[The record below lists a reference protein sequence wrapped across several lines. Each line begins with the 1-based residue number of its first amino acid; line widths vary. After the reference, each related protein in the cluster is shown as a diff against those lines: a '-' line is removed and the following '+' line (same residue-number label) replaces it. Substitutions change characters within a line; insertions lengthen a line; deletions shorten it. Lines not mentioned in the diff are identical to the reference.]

1 MAAPAAAAVP
11 AAVPAAAPAAVPA
24 AVAAAAAV
32 PAAAVAAVAAVAAA
46 MAAAAARCRSEPAA
60 ETKAA
65 PPAIRFFAFRWELS
79 LQSGGEH
86 DGCWL
91 TNAIQFL
98 EETPAGASPESY
110 LSSVPYL
117 LPKKLKQFMV

>member
-1 MAAPAAAAVP
+1 MATRHSQTGAACIGGAIKSG
-11 AAVPAAAPAAVPA
+11 
-24 AVAAAAAV
+24 
-32 PAAAVAAVAAVAAA
+32 
-46 MAAAAARCRSEPAA
+46 RNE
-60 ETKAA
+60 AA

-98 EETPAGASPESY
+98 GETPAGASPESY